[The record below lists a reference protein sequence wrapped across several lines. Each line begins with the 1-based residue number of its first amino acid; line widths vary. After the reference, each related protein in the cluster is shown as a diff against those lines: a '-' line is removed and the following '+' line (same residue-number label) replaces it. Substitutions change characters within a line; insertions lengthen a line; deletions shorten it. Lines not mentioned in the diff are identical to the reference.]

1 MLFDFSPVQRREKTN
16 SLEREHKIISIMFRN
31 NFFHKNTVGGSKVP
45 VLLQKEKRRS
55 VKSDVLKVLFP
66 DIGKITNRLLLY
78 SRNIADVGVSGR

>member
-1 MLFDFSPVQRREKTN
+1 M
-16 SLEREHKIISIMFRN
+16 
-31 NFFHKNTVGGSKVP
+31 GGSKVP